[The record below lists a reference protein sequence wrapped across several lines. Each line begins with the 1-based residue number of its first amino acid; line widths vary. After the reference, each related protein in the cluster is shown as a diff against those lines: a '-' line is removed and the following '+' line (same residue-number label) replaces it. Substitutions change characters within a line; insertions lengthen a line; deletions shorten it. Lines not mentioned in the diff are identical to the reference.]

1 MFKKM
6 KLAQKLAVVIGTVL
20 TVILIVLIAIAI
32 TLSKS
37 AIATATQGELEAIS
51 SSNSKQIQQIFDTA
65 EYTATDMQSY
75 LEQAYRIADEDPSQW
90 YVPYHQRLWNCAEA
104 ESMTKY

>member
-37 AIATATQGELEAIS
+37 AIATAKMCIRDRGYRGYGER
-51 SSNSKQIQQIFDTA
+51 
-65 EYTATDMQSY
+65 Y
-75 LEQAYRIADEDPSQW
+75 LLS
-90 YVPYHQRLWNCAEA
+90 
-104 ESMTKY
+104 